1 MATNKIYVNSRV
13 YDKYRSG
20 MTLNDAIFA
29 EFKNEITDRKKEHEE
44 FKDFTPLNMVMYD
57 AGISKYSTIGDIV
70 NASTAYTSGGME
82 SNDWLFPAWFDAT
95 LHEAV
100 YENDIIQYLVNTTV
114 GVDSNIVKSAMLDLT
129 SDKNR
134 NAIKRA
140 RIAEGAD
147 LPLAKITIG
156 EKAISLWKH
165 GRAIET
171 TYEATRRMS
180 IPMWQ
185 RHMAAIVSDL
195 AHQNLEAAVDVLLNG
210 DGNNNAA
217 KEVADISTNGLTA
230 DGLIDALI
238 EYWATNHYIAD
249 TIIAGKDDFKKL
261 VKMTFN
267 DSQVPGA
274 SAKLSFNIPQI
285 DAQNVTILLANDMK
299 VGNNNVITLSNRAN
313 SLIRYTENGSNIQE
327 AQSFVRNQTNLLT
340 FSENSGYAIG
350 TAGSNMYVTTKK
362 PSGG

>member
-1 MATNKIYVNSRV
+1 MATKKICVNSRV
-13 YDKYRSG
+13 RDKYLSG
-20 MTLNDAIFA
+20 MSLNDAINA
-29 EFKNEITDRKKEHEE
+29 EFKEEISDRVKEEPA

-57 AGISKYSTIGDIV
+57 AGISKYSTIEDIV

-82 SNDWLFPAWFDAT
+82 SNDWLFPAWVDAT

-100 YENDIIQYLVNTTV
+100 YESDIIQYLVNTTI
-114 GVDSNIVKSAMLDLT
+114 GVDSNIVRSAMLDLT
-129 SDKNR
+129 DDKNR

-140 RIAEGAD
+140 RVAEAAD
-147 LPLAKITIG
+147 LPLAKIKIG
-156 EKAISLWKH
+156 EKAITLWKH

-171 TYEATRRMS
+171 TYEATRRMT

-195 AHQNLEAAVDVLLNG
+195 AHQNLEAASDVLLNG

-217 KEVADISTNGLTA
+217 KEIADVSSTGLTA
-230 DGLIDALI
+230 NALIDALI
-238 EYWATNHYIAD
+238 EYWAVNHYTAD
-249 TIIAGKDDFKKL
+249 TIVAGKDDFKKL

-267 DSQVPGA
+267 NNEVPGA

-285 DAQNVTILLANDMK
+285 GAQNVTILLSNNMK
-299 VGNNNVITLSNRAN
+299 IGNNDIITLSNRAN

-327 AQSFVRNQTNLLT
+327 AQSFIRNQTNLLT

-350 TAGSNMYVTTKK
+350 TAGSNMYMTTKK
-362 PSGG
+362 PTGT